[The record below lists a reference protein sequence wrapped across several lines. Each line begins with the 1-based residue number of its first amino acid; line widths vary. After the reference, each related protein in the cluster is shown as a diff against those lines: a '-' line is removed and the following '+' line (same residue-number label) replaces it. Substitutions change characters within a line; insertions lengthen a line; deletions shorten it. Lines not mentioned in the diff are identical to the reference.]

1 MTRAVPMDD
10 VRRPE
15 QRFFDDPALDRLYG
29 LTWALAT
36 EVYVL
41 RDRVEALETALAEH
55 GAVDLEALR
64 EEASPEDLAARAADR
79 QAFVDGLFVNMMG
92 HQQSKGPSS

>member
-1 MTRAVPMDD
+1 MTRAVLNEDD
-10 VRRPE
+10 RRPE

-41 RDRVEALETALAEH
+41 RDRIDALETALAGS

-64 EEASPEDLAARAADR
+64 AEASPEELAARAEDR
-79 QAFVDGLFVNMMG
+79 RAFIDGLIVNLMG
-92 HQQSKGPSS
+92 RQQSKGAPS